1 MAQELVDKIRAA
13 AQAKNVDPDVAVRIA
28 QNESSLDPAAKA
40 KTTSAAGLFGVV
52 DKTWREHGGRPGQK
66 HNPDENIRVGTN
78 VIASNTDFLRKNLG
92 QIGRAHV

>member
-40 KTTSAAGLFGVV
+40 KASTAKNCPELTHHPTGFG
-52 DKTWREHGGRPGQK
+52 G
-66 HNPDENIRVGTN
+66 
-78 VIASNTDFLRKNLG
+78 
-92 QIGRAHV
+92 